1 VISRSPGVAIAAAE
15 VFMVAVEAF
24 GAFEAMAS
32 PRDLLQA
39 LEATA
44 GRRLPLSVG
53 GVADARDGD
62 DDGSVDAPLR
72 RHWLIDGGVVELCAL
87 PGAFAL
93 TAALRLA
100 RQARARARAHG
111 RPRHLAVVDPTATLC
126 APALAHVLH
135 GNDGGDDDDDAF
147 AETLVVRP
155 GPTGD
160 AVFSCAQRIVESGA
174 VAAVVVDAAHLR
186 DLSAAVVPARR
197 LLLAAEA
204 AGVVVAL
211 VTSPLARR
219 PLPLPVAARADVD
232 VDAQG
237 RPRLQARR
245 HRHGLP
251 PTVVVDRP
259 LSVSEGIA
267 AGLRTVPP
275 SPTTTTPRPALE
287 LVAWS

>member
-1 VISRSPGVAIAAAE
+1 
-15 VFMVAVEAF
+15 MVAL
-24 GAFEAMAS
+24 AFEALSS

-39 LEATA
+39 LEASA
-44 GRRLPLSVG
+44 GRRLPLSLG
-53 GVADARDGD
+53 GLADPHDNGD
-62 DDGSVDAPLR
+62 DDDDGVDAPLR
-72 RHWLIDGGVVELCAL
+72 RHWLIEGGVVELCAL

-100 RQARARARAHG
+100 LQARARARAHG
-111 RPRHLAVVDPTATLC
+111 RPRHLAVVDATATLC
-126 APALAHVLH
+126 APALAHVLQT
-135 GNDGGDDDDDAF
+135 DDGDDGDDNAF

-155 GPTGD
+155 GTTID
-160 AVFSCAQRIVESGA
+160 AVFSCAQRVVESGA
-174 VAAVVVDAAHLR
+174 VAAVVVDAGHLR
-186 DLSAAVVPARR
+186 DLSAAVVPCRR
-197 LLLAAEA
+197 LMLAAEA

-232 VDAQG
+232 VDSQG

-251 PTVVVDRP
+251 PTLAVQRP
-259 LSVSEGIA
+259 LSVSEEIA
-267 AGLRTVPP
+267 AGLRATTPTP
-275 SPTTTTPRPALE
+275 PTTRPALE

>member
-1 VISRSPGVAIAAAE
+1 
-15 VFMVAVEAF
+15 MVAL
-24 GAFEAMAS
+24 AFEAMSS

-39 LEATA
+39 LEASA
-44 GRRLPLSVG
+44 GRRLPLSLG
-53 GVADARDGD
+53 GLAAPEDDDD
-62 DDGSVDAPLR
+62 DDGVDAPLR

-87 PGAFAL
+87 PGAGAL

-100 RQARARARAHG
+100 LQARARARAHG
-111 RPRHLAVVDPTATLC
+111 RPRHLAVVDATATLC

-135 GNDGGDDDDDAF
+135 TDHGGDDGGGDDSDDDAF

-155 GPTGD
+155 GATSD

-204 AGVVVAL
+204 AGVVAVL

-232 VDAQG
+232 VDPQG

-251 PTVVVDRP
+251 PVVVVERP
-259 LSVSEGIA
+259 PSVSEAVA
-267 AGLRTVPP
+267 ADLRPCP
-275 SPTTTTPRPALE
+275 ATTTTPRPALE
-287 LVAWS
+287 LVGWP